1 MGYICT
7 LKMSK
12 VAIAQEAKIR
22 RIWSPWLLPKKP
34 QLLNSI
40 MIITG
45 RHTTHL
51 DKKKIDCHKVI

>member
-51 DKKKIDCHKVI
+51 NKKK